1 MPASRTAGLPRPR
14 LSISAVLLGAV
25 AVAVTGCGS
34 DNGATNSAQAANA
47 NCASGALAGGGSTF
61 QLNIQQQWSA
71 DYGQQCSGAQVNY
84 NGIGSGAGIQQ
95 FGAGTLDFAG
105 SDVAMLP
112 DEQQAADK
120 RCNGNALTFPV
131 TAGGVA
137 VIYNVKGVSNLD
149 LSATTLAG
157 IFQGSIKR
165 WNDPAIARD
174 NSGTSLP
181 DMPIVTY
188 HRADGSGT
196 TAVFSAFEE
205 AAAGKTWT
213 LGSDKEL
220 NWPAG
225 QGATGSDGV
234 VQGVKSTNG
243 GITYAEVSY
252 ATANNLPT
260 AAVST
265 TGTSF
270 VPLTAATV
278 SQAIETGFTPTGQGS
293 DVTGPVDVEKLTG
306 YPLSTVSYAIAC
318 AHYSSAATADRVKA
332 YLGYALGTGQAS
344 VEKLGYAPLPAGV
357 VTKSQAALDS
367 IS

>member
-1 MPASRTAGLPRPR
+1 MAVCAAFLATTA
-14 LSISAVLLGAV
+14 IA
-25 AVAVTGCGS
+25 GCGS
-34 DNGATNSAQAANA
+34 DNGASNTAQASDG
-47 NCASGALAGGGSTF
+47 CASGALAGGGSTF

-71 DYGQQCSGAQVNY
+71 DYRQQCSGAQVNY
-84 NGIGSGAGIQQ
+84 NPIGSGAGIQQ

-112 DEQQAADK
+112 DEQAAADE
-120 RCNGNALTFPV
+120 RCGGKAITFPV
-131 TAGGVA
+131 TAGGIA
-137 VIYNVKGVSNLD
+137 IIYNLANVPHLKLD
-149 LSATTLAG
+149 ATLLAG
-157 IFQGSIKR
+157 IFQGTIKH
-165 WNDPAIARD
+165 WNDAAIVKA
-174 NSGTSLP
+174 NPGVKLP
-181 DMPIVTY
+181 STAIVTY

-196 TAVFSAFEE
+196 TAVFSAFEK
-205 AAAGKTWT
+205 AAASTWT

-220 NWPAG
+220 NWPSG

-234 VQGVKSTNG
+234 VQGVKATSG

-265 TGTSF
+265 DGKSY
-270 VPLTAATV
+270 VDLTADTV
-278 SQAIETGFTPTGQGS
+278 QQAIETGFTPGSGS
-293 DVTGPVDVEKLTG
+293 DVVGNIAVTSLTG

-318 AHYSSAATADRVKA
+318 SHYSKSATAAAVKD

-344 VEKLGYAPLPAGV
+344 ANKLGYAPLPDSV
-357 VTKSQAALDS
+357 VAKAHAALES